1 MNEYNLYDDTVF
13 LTMDRNHVYRA
24 ALDGAKK
31 LHVPNVTTILGMKD
45 KSRAMMY
52 WQQTCIKE
60 EFEKQF
66 PVGQTFKMDEIQ
78 RNRAIDTIASAADNI
93 SRQAREIGSL
103 THNYIELRLAGGDA
117 HLPSHE
123 EARNACQAFNN
134 WLGDHDV
141 QVMFTE
147 RMCFSKR
154 HWYCGTT
161 DLVATIDGKLTSLDF
176 KTSKAIYPETFLQVS
191 AYTEAL
197 EEELGIEI
205 EQRASLRCDKADASY
220 EYLVFPD
227 EHIRDF
233 ETFLSLLRLYHFDKQ
248 AKKELKELA
257 A

>member
-1 MNEYNLYDDTVF
+1 MNEHNLYDGSVM
-13 LTMDRNHVYRA
+13 LTMDKNHVYRA
-24 ALDGAKK
+24 AVDGAKK

-45 KSRAMMY
+45 KSRALMF
-52 WQQTCIKE
+52 WQQRCIRQAFE
-60 EFEKQF
+60 ERF
-66 PVGQTFKMDEIQ
+66 PIGKTFKFDEIQ
-78 RNRAIDTIASAADNI
+78 RNRAIDIITTAADAE
-93 SRQAREIGSL
+93 SAQAREIGSI

-117 HLPSHE
+117 PLPSHE
-123 EARNACQAFNN
+123 EARNACTAFNN

-197 EEELGIEI
+197 EEELGVQI

>member
-1 MNEYNLYDDTVF
+1 MNEYTLYDGSVK

-24 ALDGAKK
+24 AVDGAKK
-31 LHVPNVTTILGMKD
+31 FHVPNVTTILGMKD
-45 KSRAMMY
+45 KTRAMMH
-52 WQQTCIKE
+52 WQRTCIRE

-103 THNYIELRLAGGDA
+103 THDYIELRLAGGDA
-117 HLPSHE
+117 PLPSHE
-123 EARNACQAFNN
+123 EARNACTAFNN

-154 HWYCGTT
+154 HFYCGTT

-248 AKKELKELA
+248 ATKELKELA